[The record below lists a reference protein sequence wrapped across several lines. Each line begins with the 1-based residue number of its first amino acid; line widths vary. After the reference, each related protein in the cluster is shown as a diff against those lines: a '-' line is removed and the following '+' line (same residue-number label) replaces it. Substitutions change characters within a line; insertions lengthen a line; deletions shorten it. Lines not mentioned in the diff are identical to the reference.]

1 MTTEEK
7 IDQIIEVLQAHK
19 EGKTIQVKD
28 SNGWND
34 LKSKGFY
41 PVFIFNLN
49 EYRIKPEKT
58 SIPATEE
65 ELRQVKIKWY
75 KTKDSGILFCN
86 AHESSCL
93 SYPED
98 ISPDD
103 YFLLNPETKCWEDWS
118 EE

>member
-1 MTTEEK
+1 MTTKEK
-7 IDQIIEVLQAHK
+7 IAVMQAWLN
-19 EGKTIQVKD
+19 GKSIQVKSIASD
-28 SNGWND
+28 EVWYDVENEPSWD
-34 LKSKGFY
+34 WLTR
-41 PVFIFNLN
+41 

-65 ELRQVKIKWY
+65 ELRQVKTKWY

-103 YFLLNPETKCWEDWS
+103 YFLLNPDTGCWEDWS